1 MLSTASPGS
10 ADLRPGSWLGRRSL
24 DLGAGVGAVGL
35 VALLLGAEV
44 TLVDA
49 DAQRG
54 LITRNWDKKMLDSVG
69 CRGVYRD

>member
-1 MLSTASPGS
+1 MEPYQQRFSGS
-10 ADLRPGSWLGRRSL
+10 ADLRPGSWLGRRFL

-35 VALLLGAEV
+35 MALLQGAQV

-54 LITRNWDKKMLDSVG
+54 LITRNWDKDF
-69 CRGVYRD
+69 VYLWI

>member
-1 MLSTASPGS
+1 
-10 ADLRPGSWLGRRSL
+10 LGRRFL

-35 VALLLGAEV
+35 MALLQGAQV

-54 LITRNWDKKMLDSVG
+54 LITRNWDKEFRFDGMF
-69 CRGVYRD
+69 